1 MFGVVGVSG
10 RTGRVVADALLAHGS
25 EVRAIMRSEAPGA
38 DWRSRGA
45 EVVLA
50 SLEDA
55 DALGLALSKLAG
67 LYVILPED
75 PRRPDF
81 HAPRRRMAAAIAS
94 AVERSRVPHVV
105 VLSAFPAALADGN
118 GPTKDL
124 HLLEESLLRTGCV
137 LTTLRASYFQDNVA
151 MALEPARRQGVF
163 PTLAA
168 APSVRFPTV
177 ATRDVGRAAAGCLLE
192 PPARS
197 ETVGLAGPAY
207 SVDETAALLGKAL
220 GRTLQIVPIPREAQV
235 ETLVANGLSRELA
248 MALAEMQACVESRRV
263 PFHADR
269 WVDCPTRLEQVIDEL
284 VS

>member
-10 RTGRVVADALLAHGS
+10 RTGRLVAEALLAHGS
-25 EVRAIMRSEAPGA
+25 AVRAIVRSEAAGT

-45 EVVLA
+45 DVALA

-55 DALGLALSKLAG
+55 EALVPAFSKLEG
-67 LYVILPED
+67 VYLILPED
-75 PRRPDF
+75 LRRPDF

-118 GPTKDL
+118 GPTRDL
-124 HLLEESLLRTGCV
+124 HLLEESLQRTGCV
-137 LTTLRASYFQDNVA
+137 LTTIRASYFQENIA
-151 MALEPARRQGVF
+151 TAIEPARRQGVF

-177 ATRDVGRAAAGCLLE
+177 ATRDVARAAARCLLE

-197 ETVGLAGPAY
+197 EAVGLAGPAY
-207 SVDETAALLGKAL
+207 SVDEMAALLGTAI
-220 GRTLQIVPIPREAQV
+220 GRTLRVVAIPREAHV

-248 MALAEMQACVESRRV
+248 LALAEMQACVESGRV

-269 WVDCPTRLEQVIDEL
+269 WVECETRLEQVIDEL
-284 VS
+284 VR